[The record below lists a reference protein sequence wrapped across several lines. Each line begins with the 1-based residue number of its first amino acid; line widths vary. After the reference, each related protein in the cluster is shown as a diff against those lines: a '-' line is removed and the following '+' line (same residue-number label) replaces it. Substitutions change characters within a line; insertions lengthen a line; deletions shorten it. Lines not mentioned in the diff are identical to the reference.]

1 MWYPFLAITW
11 FYNDDCISI
20 IQISLNSIGVVF
32 RKIWRALFSWNTCFE
47 IRPFDLL
54 PTNDG
59 IISTLQINQTLTL
72 PPRAFQKVV
81 LK

>member
-11 FYNDDCISI
+11 FYNDDGISI

-47 IRPFDLL
+47 IRPFALL

-72 PPRAFQKVV
+72 PRRAFQKVV